1 MKKLITTTI
10 IFCTLLACNKNE
22 CFNSEKAR
30 IENNQ
35 IDGCGYTIRLN
46 NGDQIEPVN
55 LTDFDIQPKHNQ
67 KVWVSYHINQN
78 LSASICMV
86 GDIVVIDCISER

>member
-22 CFNSEKAR
+22 CVNSEKAR

-55 LTDFDIQPKHNQ
+55 LADFDIQPKHEHPSN
-67 KVWVSYHINQN
+67 
-78 LSASICMV
+78 
-86 GDIVVIDCISER
+86 GRPFE

>member
-1 MKKLITTTI
+1 MSVEDI
-10 IFCTLLACNKNE
+10 
-22 CFNSEKAR
+22 EKAR

-55 LTDFDIQPKHNQ
+55 LADFDIQPKHNQ
-67 KVWVSYHINQN
+67 KVWVPLLPDHSF
-78 LSASICMV
+78 LEKFPKEWCS
-86 GDIVVIDCISER
+86 R